1 MTIQELQEWVRNDWD
16 KNSKLKP
23 DLATQLLF
31 AIEEF
36 GEVAEAIRKKT
47 VNDDYKQDEGK
58 LGSEFADLVITITTL
73 ANTFDIDLT
82 KEIAGFQTKLAARR
96 IVQ

>member
-1 MTIQELQEWVRNDWD
+1 MTIEELQQWVDEDW
-16 KNSKLKP
+16 KRSSKPPTLE
-23 DLATQLLF
+23 AQLLF

-47 VNDDYKQDEGK
+47 MKHDYKVDDNA

-73 ANTFDIDLT
+73 ANTFDVDLT
-82 KEIAGFQTKLAARR
+82 KELRGFQQKLESRRAA
-96 IVQ
+96 

>member
-96 IVQ
+96 IV